1 MKRWGLKIYLSRPLT
16 RSSSEAIEGINCNRF
31 EPLWF
36 EAIFGFCRW
45 GVLGALELVR
55 LSCAEKS
62 AKKVWNV

>member
-1 MKRWGLKIYLSRPLT
+1 M
-16 RSSSEAIEGINCNRF
+16 AILVNSIGTCAVTEVVEGVDYNRF